1 MLSLLIP
8 EQICQKSSE
17 IKTWGNGTSMMCFLK
32 FMNFDLPK
40 LYLLLFIERPSV
52 FSDTGDF
59 SVTAKNTAEIG
70 DRKKYLMFVVNG
82 I

>member
-1 MLSLLIP
+1 M
-8 EQICQKSSE
+8 
-17 IKTWGNGTSMMCFLK
+17 
-32 FMNFDLPK
+32 
-40 LYLLLFIERPSV
+40 LFIERPSV